1 MKQVLIVDDEPSIV
15 TLLTYNLK
23 KEHYQVTTANDGATA
38 LQLALATKFD
48 FILLD
53 LMLPQ
58 MDGMEVTRRLRQEK
72 VTTPIIML
80 TAKDAEFDK
89 IVGLE
94 LGADDYLTKPFSPRE
109 VIARMK
115 AISRRLQPVTSS
127 VNENEQIQIGV
138 LKISPTEYTV
148 FRNGQQLQLT
158 PREYALLLYL
168 AQRQN
173 RVLSREQLLNG
184 VWGYD
189 YAGQTRMV
197 DIQISHLRDK
207 IEVDPKQ
214 PQYLVTVRG
223 FGYKLEAPQ
232 HEAD

>member
-1 MKQVLIVDDEPSIV
+1 MKQVLVVDDEPSIV

-23 KEHYQVTTANDGATA
+23 KEHYQVTTANDSATA

-115 AISRRLQPVTSS
+115 AISRRLQPVTPS
-127 VNENEQIQIGV
+127 VNEDEQIQIGA

>member
-1 MKQVLIVDDEPSIV
+1 MKRVLVVDDEPSIV
-15 TLLTYNLK
+15 TLLAYNLK
-23 KEHYQVTTANDGATA
+23 KEHYQVTTANDGVKA
-38 LQLALATKFD
+38 LNLALTTAFD

-58 MDGMEVTRRLRQEK
+58 MDGVEVTRRLRQEK

-94 LGADDYLTKPFSPRE
+94 IGADDYMTKPFSPRE

-115 AISRRLQPVTSS
+115 AISRRLQPLAGTPPATVIKIGTL
-127 VNENEQIQIGV
+127 QIF
-138 LKISPTEYTV
+138 PAEYTAYQS
-148 FRNGQQLQLT
+148 GQLLQLT
-158 PREYALLLYL
+158 PREYALLLYF
-168 AQRQN
+168 AQRQK

-189 YAGQTRMV
+189 YVGETRMV
-197 DIQISHLRDK
+197 DIQVSHLRDK
-207 IEVDPKQ
+207 IELDPKR

-223 FGYKLEAPQ
+223 FGYKLEEP
-232 HEAD
+232 HEKN

>member
-15 TLLTYNLK
+15 TLLAYNLK
-23 KEHYQVTTANDGATA
+23 KEHYQVTTANDGTTA
-38 LQLALATKFD
+38 LNLALATAFD

-72 VTTPIIML
+72 VATPIIML
-80 TAKDAEFDK
+80 TAKDDEFDK
-89 IVGLE
+89 IMGLE

-109 VIARMK
+109 VLARMK
-115 AISRRLQPVTSS
+115 AISRRLQPAVTAPVDASIQLGALRIS
-127 VNENEQIQIGV
+127 LPTYTAYRNEQ
-138 LKISPTEYTV
+138 
-148 FRNGQQLQLT
+148 RLQLT
-158 PREYALLLYL
+158 PREYALLLYF
-168 AQRQN
+168 AQRPNQ
-173 RVLSREQLLNG
+173 VLSREQLLNG

-197 DIQISHLRDK
+197 DIQVSHLRDK
-207 IEVDPKQ
+207 IEIDSKQ

-223 FGYKLEAPQ
+223 FGYKLEVPQ
-232 HEAD
+232 NETN